1 MQRLH
6 LYFLIPLGFLWG
18 CSPTPP
24 PGAAAKPN
32 IVIFLADDQGW
43 GDLSIHGNTNL
54 STPNIDSLAAD
65 GALFERFYV
74 SPVCAPT
81 RAELLTGR
89 YHPRGA
95 VAGVSRGEERL
106 SLEESTIAE
115 AFQAAGYATAAFGK
129 WHNGMQSPYRP
140 EDRGFDEYYGFTSG
154 HWGDY
159 FSPPLEH
166 NRKLVRGEG
175 FIIDDFTNHALAFI
189 EQNKERP
196 FLAYLPY
203 NTPHSPMQVP
213 DDYWERFRD
222 KELGMLHRDPEREEI
237 PKTRAALAMVEN
249 IDWNVGRV
257 LGKLDELELTEHTI
271 VLYFSDN
278 GPNSYRW
285 NDDMKGRKGSTDEG
299 GVRSPLLVRWPEKIP
314 AGTRID
320 RIAHAVDLLPTLTA
334 LAGVDRLGSKP
345 LDGKNLEPLLLGD
358 GADWPDRTLY
368 THWNKRVSLRTQQ
381 FRMDDE
387 GLLYD
392 MNADPGQRRDVSAE
406 HPDVAQKL
414 RAELEQWRSEA
425 LGGIAAAENRPFTV
439 GYAEL
444 TMLPARDGEP
454 HGGVERS
461 ARAPN
466 CSFFTNWTS
475 TEDSMTWDVE
485 VKEAGRY
492 QAEAHYTC
500 APEDVGSTI
509 ELSLG
514 NASVSTRIT
523 AAFDPPLRG
532 DENDRVERQGES
544 LVKEFQPLELGVIA
558 LPAGRETLTLR
569 ATDIAGKQVAD
580 IRYVMLTKLP

>member
-1 MQRLH
+1 MAR
-6 LYFLIPLGFLWG
+6 PLVILFALLGLWG

-24 PGAAAKPN
+24 PEGAARPN

-43 GDLSIHGNTNL
+43 GDLSVHGNSNL

-65 GALFERFYV
+65 GAMFERFFV

-106 SLEESTIAE
+106 SLEESTIAQ
-115 AFQAAGYATAAFGK
+115 AFQAAGYATGAFGK

-175 FIIDDFTNHALAFI
+175 FIIDDFTNHALSFI
-189 EQNKERP
+189 EQNREKP

-213 DDYWERFRD
+213 DEYWNRFRD
-222 KELGMLHRDPEREEI
+222 KELAMLHRDPEAEEI

-257 LGKLDELELTEHTI
+257 LGKLDELGLADNTI

-299 GVRSPLLVRWPEKIP
+299 GIRSPLLVRWPGKIP
-314 AGTRID
+314 GGTKVD

-334 LAGVDRLGSKP
+334 LAGVERVGQKP
-345 LDGKNLEPLLLGD
+345 LDGKNLEPLLLGEA
-358 GADWPDRTLY
+358 ADWPDRTLY
-368 THWNKRVSLRTQQ
+368 THWNKRVSIRTQQ
-381 FRMDDE
+381 YRMDDE
-387 GLLYD
+387 GRLYD
-392 MNADPGQRRDVSAE
+392 MTVDPAQREDLSDE
-406 HPDVAQKL
+406 LPEVAVEMRSEL
-414 RAELEQWRSEA
+414 ERWRAEALESLA
-425 LGGIAAAENRPFTV
+425 SAENRPFTV
-439 GYAEL
+439 GYSEL
-444 TMLPARDGEP
+444 TMLPARDGLP

-475 TEDSMTWDVE
+475 RDDSMTWDVE
-485 VKEAGRY
+485 VSEAGRY
-492 QAEAHYTC
+492 KAEIHYTC
-500 APEDVGSTI
+500 AADNVGSTI

-514 NASVSTRIT
+514 DASVSTQIT
-523 AAFDPPLRG
+523 EAFDPPLRG
-532 DENDRVERQGES
+532 AENDRVERTSES
-544 LVKEFQPLELGVIA
+544 LVKDFRPLEVGVIE
-558 LPAGRETLTLR
+558 LPAGRGTMTLR
-569 ATDIAGKQVAD
+569 ATDIAGDQVAD
-580 IRYVMLTKLP
+580 VRYVMLTKLP